1 MCWLVMQVC
10 MHCMCMC
17 DSILLSVID
26 TATVE
31 DLIGLTFWKYLEE
44 REPIRLVIVMLH
56 CHRIH
61 VNKYD
66 IMLLNFVN

>member
-1 MCWLVMQVC
+1 MCVC
-10 MHCMCMC
+10 IACACVTL
-17 DSILLSVID
+17 SFLSVID